1 MLITIHY
8 YRLMLITAGVGMKE
22 VVIVGALRTPIG
34 CFQGALASH
43 SAVDLGSVV
52 LRALLE
58 RTGISPQAV
67 DEVILGQ
74 VLTAGAGQNPARQS
88 AIKGGLSNAVSAIT
102 INDVCGSGLKALHL
116 ATQAIQCG
124 EADVVIAGGQENMSR
139 APHVLTDSRTGAQ
152 LGHSQLID
160 SLVHDGLWDAF
171 NDYHMGV
178 TAENLAREY
187 GIGRELQDA
196 WALRSQH
203 KARAA
208 IDAGRFR
215 DEIVPVRT
223 LGQDGS
229 VRIVDTDEQPRTD
242 PSAEA
247 LALLHPAF
255 SQSGSVTAGNASSI
269 NDGAAA
275 VMMMSETR
283 AQEMGLPVLARIRA
297 FASVG
302 VDPALMGIAPVYA
315 TRRCLERVGW
325 QLADLDLIEANE
337 ASAVQAL
344 SVGKMLEWDEQRVNV
359 NGGAIALGHPIGASG
374 CRILVSLVHEMMKR
388 EARKGLATLCI
399 GGGQGVALAI
409 ERD

>member
-1 MLITIHY
+1 
-8 YRLMLITAGVGMKE
+8 MKE

-34 CFQGALASH
+34 CFQGTLARH
-43 SAVDLGSVV
+43 SAVELGSMVV
-52 LRALLE
+52 RALLE
-58 RTGISPQAV
+58 RTGVDVHAV

-88 AIKGGLSNAVSAIT
+88 AINGGLPNTVSAIT

-124 EADVVIAGGQENMSR
+124 EADIVIAGGQENMSR

-152 LGHSQLID
+152 LGNSQLVD

-187 GIGRELQDA
+187 GISRELQDA
-196 WALRSQH
+196 YALHSQH
-203 KARAA
+203 KARMA
-208 IDAGRFR
+208 IDAGRFK
-215 DEIVPVRT
+215 DEIVPVVTQRN
-223 LGQDGS
+223 GQS
-229 VRIVDTDEQPRTD
+229 LVVDTDEQPRTD
-242 PSAEA
+242 ASAEG
-247 LALLHPAF
+247 LARLDPTFDRL
-255 SQSGSVTAGNASSI
+255 GSVTAGNASSI

-275 VMMMSETR
+275 VMMMSEAK
-283 AQEMGLPVLARIRA
+283 AQELNLPVLARIRA

-325 QLADLDLIEANE
+325 QLADVDLIEANG
-337 ASAVQAL
+337 AFAAQAL
-344 SVGKMLEWDEQRVNV
+344 SVGKMLEWDERRVNV

-374 CRILVSLVHEMMKR
+374 CRILVSLVHEMVKR
-388 EARKGLATLCI
+388 RAHKGLATLCI

>member
-1 MLITIHY
+1 
-8 YRLMLITAGVGMKE
+8 MKE

-34 CFQGALASH
+34 CFQGSLANH
-43 SAVDLGSVV
+43 SAVELGSVV
-52 LRALLE
+52 LKALLE
-58 RTGISPQAV
+58 QTGISPQAV

-152 LGHSQLID
+152 LGNSQLID

-223 LGQDGS
+223 QSKEGA
-229 VRIVDTDEQPRTD
+229 VRMVDTDEQPRTD

-255 SQSGSVTAGNASSI
+255 EQAGSVTAGNASSI

-275 VMMMSETR
+275 VMLMSEAK
-283 AQEMGLPVLARIRA
+283 AQELGLPVLARIRA

-315 TRRCLERVGW
+315 TRRCLERAGW
-325 QLADLDLIEANE
+325 ALADVDLIEANE

-374 CRILVSLVHEMMKR
+374 CRILVSLVHEMVKR
-388 EARKGLATLCI
+388 RARKGLATLCI

>member
-1 MLITIHY
+1 
-8 YRLMLITAGVGMKE
+8 MKD
-22 VVIVGALRTPIG
+22 VVIVGAVRTPIG
-34 CFQGALASH
+34 CFQGALS
-43 SAVDLGSVV
+43 SFTAVELGSVV
-52 LRALLE
+52 VKALVE
-58 RTGISPQAV
+58 RSGLDPLAV

-88 AIKGGLSNAVSAIT
+88 AIRGGLPNTVSAIT

-152 LGHSQLID
+152 LGNSQLID

-187 GIGRELQDA
+187 GISRELQDA
-196 WALRSQH
+196 WALSSQQ
-203 KARAA
+203 KARRA
-208 IDAGRFR
+208 IDSGRFR
-215 DEIVPVRT
+215 DEIVPVV
-223 LGQDGS
+223 S
-229 VRIVDTDEQPRTD
+229 VQRGVKVDTDEQPRTD
-242 PSAEA
+242 ASAEE
-247 LALLHPAF
+247 LAGLIPSF
-255 SQSGSVTAGNASSI
+255 DVSGSVTAGNASSI

-275 VMMMSETR
+275 VMMMSESK
-283 AQEMGLPVLARIRA
+283 AQELGLPVLARIRA

-325 QLADLDLIEANE
+325 QLSEVDLIEANE
-337 ASAVQAL
+337 AFAAQAI
-344 SVGKMLEWDEQRVNV
+344 SVGRELEWDESRVNV

-374 CRILVSLVHEMMKR
+374 CRILVSLVHEMIKR
-388 EARKGLATLCI
+388 KARRGLATLCI
-399 GGGQGVALAI
+399 GGGQGVALAV
-409 ERD
+409 ERE